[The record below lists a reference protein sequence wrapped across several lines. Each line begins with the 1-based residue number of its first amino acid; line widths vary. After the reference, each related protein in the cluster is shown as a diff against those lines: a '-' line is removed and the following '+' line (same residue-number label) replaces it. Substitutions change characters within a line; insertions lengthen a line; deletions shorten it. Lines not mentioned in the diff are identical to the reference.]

1 MTAFERP
8 HIITNIIKG
17 VPKLDYKYIRYI
29 FSRFDN

>member
-17 VPKLDYKYIRYI
+17 VPKLDYKYIRYTMI
-29 FSRFDN
+29 R